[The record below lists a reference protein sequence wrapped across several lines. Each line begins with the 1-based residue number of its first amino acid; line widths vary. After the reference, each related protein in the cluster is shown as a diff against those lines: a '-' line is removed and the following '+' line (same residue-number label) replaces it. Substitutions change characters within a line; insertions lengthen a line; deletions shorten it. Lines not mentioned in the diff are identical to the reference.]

1 MSRNRERQRENRR
14 KKHAMER
21 AERSWSGCGY
31 SDPTAYA
38 AIKRADAA
46 LAKRRQNCPKP

>member
-21 AERSWSGCGY
+21 AERFWTSRGY

-38 AIKRADAA
+38 AIKHADAE
-46 LAKRRQNCPKP
+46 LAKRRQKCPKP